1 MVSKEL
7 VIKYLTGESTETE
20 RFLVNQWINKEAENK
35 RYFEEIEFLWKA
47 SGIIRQVD
55 EDVKRNDWDLL
66 LGRIEKKSEYDL
78 IKSKERQPE
87 SHKIPLK
94 KSREIA
100 NKFLRVAAIFVLA
113 FSFSWAAFY
122 FLNKRPSGDSLAYNQ
137 IITAKGQ
144 KSQIILS
151 DGTKV
156 WLNSE
161 TILKYPTAFN
171 EDQREVYLEGEAF
184 FEVQKK
190 ENKVPFLVKTN
201 DIDIEV
207 LGTRFNVMAYSDEE
221 TVETTVV
228 EGLICVVRKG
238 LKPSLDQNVL
248 LKTNQKA
255 TLIKKGSRVILS
267 EVELY
272 KPTLV
277 KSTQTSPSISPIEKE
292 QILVSSKVDVELH
305 TAWKDDLLVFQ
316 SETLENITYKLERWY
331 DVKIHI
337 EDEGLKHYRYT
348 GKFEH
353 KESLSQVL
361 EILSLTTPM
370 SYMFER
376 NDIYIKSGN
385 ANDISRHMLLI
396 K

>member
-7 VIKYLTGESTETE
+7 VIKYLTGESIEAE
-20 RFLVNQWINKEAENK
+20 RLAMDQWFSEKTENK
-35 RYFEEIEFLWKA
+35 RYFEEIAFLWKA
-47 SGIIRQVD
+47 SGITREVD
-55 EDVKRNDWDLL
+55 EEVKRNDWDLI
-66 LGRIEKKSEYDL
+66 LGRIEW
-78 IKSKERQPE
+78 QPE
-87 SHKIPLK
+87 SHKIPPK
-94 KSREIA
+94 KSRNIVI
-100 NKFLRVAAIFVLA
+100 KFLRVAAIFIIA
-113 FSFSWAAFY
+113 FSFSWAGFY

-161 TILKYPTAFN
+161 TILKYPTVFN
-171 EDQREVYLEGEAF
+171 ENQREVFLEGEAF

-190 ENKVPFLVKTN
+190 ENKIPFIVKTD

-207 LGTRFNVMAYSDEE
+207 LGTRFNVRAYADEE
-221 TVETTVV
+221 IVETTVV
-228 EGLICVVRKG
+228 EGSICVLTKG
-238 LKPSLDQNVL
+238 LELSQEKNVL

-255 TLIKKGSRVILS
+255 TLIKKGSQVLLS
-267 EVELY
+267 EVELD

-277 KSTQTSPSISPIEKE
+277 KSAQRTPSISPTEKE
-292 QILVSSKVDVELH
+292 QILVSSKVNVELH

-331 DVKIHI
+331 DVEGHI
-337 EDEGLKHYRYT
+337 ENEELKTYRYT

-353 KESLSQVL
+353 KETLNQVL
-361 EILSLTTPM
+361 EILSLTTPIN
-370 SYMFER
+370 YTFER
-376 NDIYIKSGN
+376 NDLYIDKV
-385 ANDISRHMLLI
+385 IE
-396 K
+396 